1 MRLLS
6 LKEQKAVMAGA
17 VWIIGSLI
25 LISFFYIVKI
35 SLDSYQISQNNAQQK
50 QSSIGERHGQKE
62 ELLLNQN
69 HDILYV

>member
-17 VWIIGSLI
+17 AWIIGSLI
-25 LISFFYIVKI
+25 LISFFDIVKI
-35 SLDSYQISQNNAQQK
+35 SLDSYQISQNKAQQK
-50 QSSIGERHGQKE
+50 QSSIGERHEQKE
-62 ELLLNQN
+62 ELLLTQN